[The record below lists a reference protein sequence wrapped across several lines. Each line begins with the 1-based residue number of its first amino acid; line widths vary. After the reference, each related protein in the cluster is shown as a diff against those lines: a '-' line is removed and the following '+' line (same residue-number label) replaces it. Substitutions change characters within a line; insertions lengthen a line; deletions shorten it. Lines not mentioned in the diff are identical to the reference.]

1 MKQVLKVALGVII
14 GFVVL
19 MVGCAAL
26 FSTGVDTA
34 TEMGTETKVENNSPE
49 AKYEFVEEP
58 KMVEKD
64 YGTYIVGTIKN
75 NSGMEKGYM
84 EVTFTLYDTNGNNIG
99 TALDNTNNLK
109 DNGTWKFEAMVLEDD
124 VASFELNEVTGY

>member
-26 FSTGVDTA
+26 FSTGVDTT
-34 TEMGTETKVENNSPE
+34 TEMGTETKVENNSAE
-49 AKYEFVEEP
+49 AKYEFIEEP

-64 YGTYIVGTIKN
+64 YSTYIVGTIKN
-75 NSGMEKGYM
+75 NSGMEKGYI
-84 EVTFTLYDTNGNNIG
+84 EVTFTLYDADGNNIG
-99 TALDNTNNLK
+99 TALANTNNLK
-109 DNGTWKFEAMVLEDD
+109 DGGTWKFEAIALEND
-124 VASFELNEVTGY
+124 VKSFELDEVSGF

>member
-34 TEMGTETKVENNSPE
+34 TEMGTETKVENNSAE

-64 YGTYIVGTIKN
+64 YSTYIVGTIKN
-75 NSGMEKGYM
+75 NSGMEKGYI
-84 EVTFTLYDTNGNNIG
+84 EVTFTLYDANGNNIG
-99 TALDNTNNLK
+99 TALANTNNLK
-109 DNGTWKFEAMVLEDD
+109 DGGTWKFEAIALEND
-124 VASFELNEVTGY
+124 VKSFELDEVSGF

>member
-26 FSTGVDTA
+26 FSTGVDTT
-34 TEMGTETKVENNSPE
+34 TEMETETKVENNSAE

-64 YGTYIVGTIKN
+64 YSTYIVGTIKN
-75 NSGMEKGYM
+75 NSGMEKGYI
-84 EVTFTLYDTNGNNIG
+84 EVSFTLYDADGNNIG
-99 TALDNTNNLK
+99 TAFTNTNNLK
-109 DNGTWKFEAMVLEDD
+109 EDGTWKFEAMVFEDN
-124 VASFELNEVTGY
+124 VASFELDEITGY

>member
-26 FSTGVDTA
+26 FSTGVDTT
-34 TEMGTETKVENNSPE
+34 TEMETETKVENNSAE

-64 YGTYIVGTIKN
+64 YSIYIVGTIKN
-75 NSGMEKGYM
+75 NSGMEKGYI
-84 EVTFTLYDTNGNNIG
+84 EVTFTLYDADGNNIG
-99 TALDNTNNLK
+99 TALANTNNLK
-109 DNGTWKFEAMVLEDD
+109 DGGTWKFEAIVLEDD
-124 VASFELNEVTGY
+124 VASFELNEITGY

>member
-26 FSTGVDTA
+26 FSTGVDTT
-34 TEMGTETKVENNSPE
+34 TEMETETKVENNSAE

-64 YGTYIVGTIKN
+64 YSTYIVGTIKN
-75 NSGMEKGYM
+75 NSGMEKGYI
-84 EVTFTLYDTNGNNIG
+84 EVTFTLYDADGNNIG
-99 TALDNTNNLK
+99 TALANTNNLK
-109 DNGTWKFEAMVLEDD
+109 DGGTWKFEAIALEND
-124 VASFELNEVTGY
+124 VKSFELDEVSGF

>member
-26 FSTGVDTA
+26 FSTGVDTT
-34 TEMGTETKVENNSPE
+34 TEMETETKVENNSAE

-64 YGTYIVGTIKN
+64 YSTYIVGTIKN
-75 NSGMEKGYM
+75 NSGMEKGYI
-84 EVTFTLYDTNGNNIG
+84 EVTFTLYDADGNNIG
-99 TALDNTNNLK
+99 TAFTNTNNLK
-109 DNGTWKFEAMVLEDD
+109 EDGTWKFEAMVFEDN

>member
-34 TEMGTETKVENNSPE
+34 TEMGTETKVENNSAE

-64 YGTYIVGTIKN
+64 YNNYIVGTIKN
-75 NSGMEKGYM
+75 NSEKKKGYI
-84 EVTFTLYDTNGNNIG
+84 EVTFTLYDADGNNIG
-99 TALDNTNNLK
+99 TALANTNNLK
-109 DNGTWKFEAMVLEDD
+109 DGGTWKFEAIVLEDN
-124 VASFELNEVTGY
+124 VASFELNEITGY

>member
-26 FSTGVDTA
+26 FSTGVDTVNE
-34 TEMGTETKVENNSPE
+34 TGTETKVENNSPE

-64 YGTYIVGTIKN
+64 YSTYIVGTIKN
-75 NSGMEKGYM
+75 NSGIDKEYI
-84 EVTFTLYDTNGNNIG
+84 EVSFTLYDADGNNIG
-99 TALDNTNNLK
+99 TAWTNTNNLK
-109 DNGTWKFEAMVLEDD
+109 DGGTWKFEAMVFDNN
-124 VASFELNEVTGY
+124 VASFELNEITGY

>member
-34 TEMGTETKVENNSPE
+34 TEMETETKVENNSAE

-64 YGTYIVGTIKN
+64 YSTYIVGTIKN
-75 NSGMEKGYM
+75 NSGMEKGYI
-84 EVTFTLYDTNGNNIG
+84 EVTFTLYDADGNNIG
-99 TALDNTNNLK
+99 TALANTNNLK
-109 DNGTWKFEAMVLEDD
+109 DGGTWKFEAIVLEDD
-124 VASFELNEVTGY
+124 VASFELNEITGY

>member
-34 TEMGTETKVENNSPE
+34 TEMETETKVENNSAE

-64 YGTYIVGTIKN
+64 YSTYIVGTIKN
-75 NSGMEKGYM
+75 NSGMEKGYI
-84 EVTFTLYDTNGNNIG
+84 EVTFTLYDADGNNIG
-99 TALDNTNNLK
+99 TAFTNTNNLK
-109 DNGTWKFEAMVLEDD
+109 EDGTWKFEAMVFEDN
-124 VASFELNEVTGY
+124 VASFELDEITGY

>member
-1 MKQVLKVALGVII
+1 MKQVLKIALGVII

-34 TEMGTETKVENNSPE
+34 TEMGTETKVENSSPE

-84 EVTFTLYDTNGNNIG
+84 EVTFTLYDANGNNIG

-109 DNGTWKFEAMVLEDD
+109 DDGTWKFEAMVLEDD

>member
-26 FSTGVDTA
+26 FSTGVDTV
-34 TEMGTETKVENNSPE
+34 TETGTETKVENDSAE

-64 YGTYIVGTIKN
+64 YSTYIVGTIKN
-75 NSGMEKGYM
+75 NSGMDKEYM
-84 EVTFTLYDTNGNNIG
+84 EVSFTLYDADGNNIG
-99 TALDNTNNLK
+99 TAWTNTNNLK
-109 DNGTWKFEAMVLEDD
+109 DGGTWKFEAMVFDD
-124 VASFELNEVTGY
+124 NVASFELDEITGY

>member
-34 TEMGTETKVENNSPE
+34 TEMETETKVENNSAE

-64 YGTYIVGTIKN
+64 YSTYIVGTIKN
-75 NSGMEKGYM
+75 NSGMEKGYI
-84 EVTFTLYDTNGNNIG
+84 EVTFTLYDADGNNIG
-99 TALDNTNNLK
+99 TALANTNNLK
-109 DNGTWKFEAMVLEDD
+109 DGGTWKFEAIALEND
-124 VASFELNEVTGY
+124 VKSFELDEVSGF

>member
-34 TEMGTETKVENNSPE
+34 TEMGTETKVENNSAE

-58 KMVEKD
+58 KMVKKD
-64 YGTYIVGTIKN
+64 YSTYIVGTIKN
-75 NSGMEKGYM
+75 NSGSDKGYIQIS
-84 EVTFTLYDTNGNNIG
+84 FTLYDADGNNIG
-99 TALDNTNNLK
+99 TALANTNNLK
-109 DNGTWKFEAMVLEDD
+109 DGGTWKFEAIVLEDD
-124 VASFELNEVTGY
+124 VASFELNEITGY

>member
-26 FSTGVDTA
+26 FSTGVDTT
-34 TEMGTETKVENNSPE
+34 TEMETETKIENNSPE

-58 KMVEKD
+58 KMVKKD

-109 DNGTWKFEAMVLEDD
+109 DGGTWKFEAMVLEDD
-124 VASFELNEVTGY
+124 VASFELNEITGY

>member
-26 FSTGVDTA
+26 FSTGVDTT
-34 TEMGTETKVENNSPE
+34 TEMETETKVENNSAE

-64 YGTYIVGTIKN
+64 YSTYIVGTIKN
-75 NSGMEKGYM
+75 NSGMEKGYI
-84 EVTFTLYDTNGNNIG
+84 EVSFTLYDADGNNIG
-99 TALDNTNNLK
+99 TAFTNTNNLK
-109 DNGTWKFEAMVLEDD
+109 EDGTWKFEAMVFEDN

>member
-34 TEMGTETKVENNSPE
+34 TEMETETKVENNSAE
-49 AKYEFVEEP
+49 AKYEFIEEP
-58 KMVEKD
+58 RMVEKD
-64 YGTYIVGTIKN
+64 YSTYIVGTIKN

-84 EVTFTLYDTNGNNIG
+84 EVTFTLYDANGNNIG

-109 DNGTWKFEAMVLEDD
+109 DGGTWKFEAMVLDDD

>member
-34 TEMGTETKVENNSPE
+34 TEMGTETKVENNSAE

-64 YGTYIVGTIKN
+64 YSTYIVGTIKN
-75 NSGMEKGYM
+75 NSSSDKGYIQIS
-84 EVTFTLYDTNGNNIG
+84 FTLYDADGNNIG
-99 TALDNTNNLK
+99 TALANTNNLK
-109 DNGTWKFEAMVLEDD
+109 DGGTWKFEAIVLEDD
-124 VASFELNEVTGY
+124 VASFELDEITGY